1 MVCHKFY
8 KCNQAFRGKADNCCT
23 QLLLTIN
30 LSETVL
36 NHKAEHLYLAITH
49 IRNPLTANFKKIH
62 FRHKWVKKHSY
73 GGNEYKI
80 LSIFYHIDEILYIC
94 TMPAKANFLNIDKL
108 KQRYGKAESI
118 SLDEIYRFYKSVP
131 KATAHWRIYKLVAL
145 GVLQR
150 IGRGLYRIGTETVY
164 QPEIP
169 KNTKSIYQRIHQ
181 QFPYAAICAWHTS
194 CLNEFTVHQPG
205 KHSILIEAEKDVAES
220 VFNFLS
226 EQNKEV
232 FFNPDKEVYQRYI
245 SGKKEGIIIIPLISQ
260 SPTQVVNDVHT
271 TTIEKILVDIFSDNV
286 VFAPFQGNEMR
297 NIFVT
302 AMQKY
307 TVNIST
313 LKRYAFRRGKQEEL
327 ERYIAKLDL
336 RQ

>member
-1 MVCHKFY
+1 
-8 KCNQAFRGKADNCCT
+8 
-23 QLLLTIN
+23 
-30 LSETVL
+30 
-36 NHKAEHLYLAITH
+36 
-49 IRNPLTANFKKIH
+49 
-62 FRHKWVKKHSY
+62 
-73 GGNEYKI
+73 
-80 LSIFYHIDEILYIC
+80 
-94 TMPAKANFLNIDKL
+94 MPAKANFLNIDKL

-118 SLDEIYRFYKSVP
+118 SLEEIFRFYKSVP
-131 KATAHWRIYKLVAL
+131 KATAHWRIYKLVAM
-145 GVLQR
+145 GALQR

-164 QPEIP
+164 HPEIP
-169 KNTKSIYQRIHQ
+169 KGTKSIYQKIHQ
-181 QFPYAAICAWHTS
+181 QFPYASICAWHTS

-220 VFNFLS
+220 VFNFLN
-226 EQNKEV
+226 EHNKEV

-245 SGKKEGIIIIPLISQ
+245 SGKKEGIIVLPLKSQ
-260 SPTQVVNDVHT
+260 SPLQVVNDVQT

>member
-1 MVCHKFY
+1 
-8 KCNQAFRGKADNCCT
+8 
-23 QLLLTIN
+23 
-30 LSETVL
+30 
-36 NHKAEHLYLAITH
+36 
-49 IRNPLTANFKKIH
+49 
-62 FRHKWVKKHSY
+62 
-73 GGNEYKI
+73 
-80 LSIFYHIDEILYIC
+80 
-94 TMPAKANFLNIDKL
+94 MPTKANFLNIDKL

-118 SLDEIYRFYKSVP
+118 SLDQIYNFYKSVP
-131 KATAHWRIYKLVAL
+131 KATAHWRIYKLVAM
-145 GVLQR
+145 GALQR

-164 QPEIP
+164 YPELP
-169 KNTKSIYQRIHQ
+169 KSAKSIYQKIHQ
-181 QFPYAAICAWHTS
+181 QFPYASICAWHTS

-205 KHSILIEAEKDVAES
+205 KHSILIEVEKDVAES
-220 VFNFLS
+220 VFNFLN

-245 SGKKEGIIIIPLISQ
+245 SGKKEGIIVLPLISQ
-260 SPTQVVNDVHT
+260 SPTQVVSDVHT

-327 ERYIAKLDL
+327 EQYIAKLDL